1 MMTGIGGQ
9 GVQLAARVLALAA
22 VAEGRQVQLFGSYGG
37 MMRGGNTD
45 TTLIVADTPI
55 VSPPT
60 IATTWSAILVHPEF
74 AEVVW
79 PRLQPGGVALV
90 NSSVAGWETST
101 EAQVIAVPASDIA
114 IDTGNPMAVSMV
126 LVGAYAGATGLV
138 SLASLADAVGQALP
152 SYRAKHIDLSVAALN
167 AGAAAV
173 VPGSAPAW
181 ADLPSGAG
189 VMP

>member
-45 TTLIVADTPI
+45 TTLIVADMPI

-79 PRLQPGGVALV
+79 ARLQPGGVALV
-90 NSSVAGWETST
+90 NSSVAEWETRT

-126 LVGAYAGATGLV
+126 LVGAYASATGMV
-138 SLASLADAVGQALP
+138 RLASLADAVGQALP
-152 SYRAKHIDLSVAALN
+152 AYRAKHIDLSVAALN

-173 VPGSAPAW
+173 VSGSAPAW
-181 ADLPSGAG
+181 ADLPSGAK
-189 VMP
+189 V